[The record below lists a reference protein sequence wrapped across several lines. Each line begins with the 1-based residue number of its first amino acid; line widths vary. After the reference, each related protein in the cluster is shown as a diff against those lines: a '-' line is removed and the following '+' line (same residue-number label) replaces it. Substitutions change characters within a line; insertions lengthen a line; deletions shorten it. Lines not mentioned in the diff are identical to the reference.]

1 MSLANEALM
10 SFIRSRLAND
20 SRLAALAI
28 DVCCS
33 EGFVSLIGRV
43 DSAYQK
49 RLAVELVSG
58 LTGVRNVADQL
69 EVIHPDA
76 TAPRAA

>member
-1 MSLANEALM
+1 MSLANDALM
-10 SFIRSRLAND
+10 NLIRSRLASD

-49 RLAVELVSG
+49 RLAVELVTG
-58 LTGVRNVADQL
+58 LAGVRNVADRL
-69 EVIHPDA
+69 EVMHPDA
-76 TAPRAA
+76 TTPRAA